1 MSLIESSHAS
11 AAALCSS
18 RCNTPHYIMPYRN
31 EGEQAPRSSR
41 TQSRRPL
48 STRADGIDGPL
59 QQGVQEVE
67 HALAVPYVDGGQPSQ
82 GRNAGGLDPFP
93 PRPLAA
99 TLLAAKFSQAESR
112 YLYHRLPMRQPPTT
126 GTVRAHIGQLPAL
139 YRDLADGTRSALSVM
154 EGREQE
160 RNRLLAAL
168 ADGLA
173 ERYEGLVLCL
183 PAGRVE
189 NIIRLNRG
197 EERVSKFWERVLEQV
212 EREDLVYIVSSVWV
226 LLFVT
231 QMSQVSAVLEAESL
245 PENDRILI
253 GTSVGLALLWA
264 ATVTTEVLSSVYVD
278 RRRYDEYLHRVIAR
292 GFSRD

>member
-1 MSLIESSHAS
+1 M
-11 AAALCSS
+11 
-18 RCNTPHYIMPYRN
+18 
-31 EGEQAPRSSR
+31 
-41 TQSRRPL
+41 
-48 STRADGIDGPL
+48 
-59 QQGVQEVE
+59 E
-67 HALAVPYVDGGQPSQ
+67 HALADPYVDGGQPSQ
-82 GRNAGGLDPFP
+82 GRNAGGLEPFP

-99 TLLAAKFSQAESR
+99 TLLAAKLSQAESR

-212 EREDLVYIVSSVWV
+212 EVCFIPDPTQLWLSFFFWKHGTDQSLAVERKSRLHCVECMGSALRYADVTGVGRIGSRVPSRE
-226 LLFVT
+226 
-231 QMSQVSAVLEAESL
+231 
-245 PENDRILI
+245 
-253 GTSVGLALLWA
+253 
-264 ATVTTEVLSSVYVD
+264 
-278 RRRYDEYLHRVIAR
+278 
-292 GFSRD
+292 